1 MTNQRRGLLTN
12 DVFMALL
19 GVAAIMIGTTLP
31 EMIRSFG
38 LTLSQGGLIVSAEST
53 GGLTAMFAG
62 LLLADRIRKPLWI
75 LITVVLVG
83 LLLGLAGLSP
93 GYWVL
98 VVVFFV
104 LGIVARFLDLLLNAH
119 TGDLAPKN
127 RTQTMTVLH
136 MVYGIGAFIGPSM
149 ARWLLDQ
156 SLPWNSVYWIVGG
169 TYLTVAALSLI
180 RTRGYLNLADASP
193 ADDETE
199 ISAKDG
205 VPDPE
210 NTRRQWV
217 SVILLGFVVL
227 FYAVHQVGTT
237 SWLPYYLETT
247 LGVRPA
253 IASAG
258 LSFYWAGIIA
268 SRFLVS
274 RIGSR
279 IGETRVLIWGSVF
292 GGVVLV
298 GSVLLAS
305 PFVAIAGFILAGV
318 LTGATIPL
326 TMALAHGH
334 LPWRTGSAT
343 AVVYGLMMIGR
354 LIGPWS
360 IGCVG
365 DRLGL
370 DVGILIA
377 AGVLFIAA
385 LAAYLVSRRDR
396 KFA

>member
-1 MTNQRRGLLTN
+1 
-12 DVFMALL
+12 MALL

-180 RTRGYLNLADASP
+180 RTRGYLSLADASP

-334 LPWRTGSAT
+334 LP
-343 AVVYGLMMIGR
+343 
-354 LIGPWS
+354 
-360 IGCVG
+360 
-365 DRLGL
+365 
-370 DVGILIA
+370 
-377 AGVLFIAA
+377 
-385 LAAYLVSRRDR
+385 
-396 KFA
+396 